1 MKTFLIAILAAAAV
15 SSAGAATPGN
25 EWSPPGPGN
34 VRGPCPGLNTLANH
48 GFLPRDGRDIDADT
62 LSNALKTGLNADSRL
77 AGAFFASAIP
87 TNPAPNA
94 TTFSLSDLT
103 RHNILEHDGSLS
115 RQDAHFARADL
126 LDPTIWAETQSHF
139 PDPVVSLA
147 QAARARQAR
156 IDASNRTNPDFALSD
171 VLRTNSLLETAI
183 YLIAFGDREAATI
196 PKETLVYFFENE
208 RFPPGWERADKAITL
223 DELTQMAGR
232 VAKATTAAGSA
243 SPVDGESLADG
254 HSDHSW
260 AGRED
265 L

>member
-1 MKTFLIAILAAAAV
+1 MKTFCLAVAAAV
-15 SSAGAATPGN
+15 AAIPAQANTPGN
-25 EWSPPGPGN
+25 EWSAPGPSD

-48 GFLPRDGRDIDADT
+48 GFLPRDGRDIDAAT
-62 LSNALKTGLNADSRL
+62 LSRALARSLNADPRL
-77 AGAFFASAIP
+77 AGAFFASAIT

-126 LDPTIWAETQSHF
+126 LDPSVFAETLSQF
-139 PDPVVSLA
+139 PDPVIDLT

-156 IDASNRTNPDFALSD
+156 IDSSSQTNPEFALSD

-196 PKETLVYFFENE
+196 PKETFVYFFENE
-208 RFPPGWERADKAITL
+208 RFPPGWERAEKAITL
-223 DELTQMAGR
+223 EELTQMVGR
-232 VAKATTAAGSA
+232 VANATTGPA
-243 SPVDGESLADG
+243 SPVDAESLAAG
-254 HSDHSW
+254 HSDNSW
-260 AGRED
+260 QDRDD